1 MAVVWQFFLLFVV
14 PAAAYRLMKV
24 SRRRHWGDPFSRVFH
39 PRELRELDQALEE
52 IAVAELRRL
61 HANVVHYV
69 SGHTGH
75 VVAISESRHGVALV
89 LSDGNRLALSGL
101 GVSTRRNLQ
110 HRVSMDRF
118 RPTRVDR
125 DRFAY
130 RVLLRGESG
139 AEIEVHTQRV
149 ALAP

>member
-1 MAVVWQFFLLFVV
+1 VGIVWQFFLVL
-14 PAAAYRLMKV
+14 ALLATAYRLMRA

-39 PRELRELDQALEE
+39 PRELRELDRALEE

-61 HANVVHYV
+61 HVNVVEYV
-69 SGHTGH
+69 SGQAGH
-75 VVAISESRHGVALV
+75 VVSISEFRHGVALV

-118 RPTRVDR
+118 RPARVDR
-125 DRFAY
+125 ERFAY

-139 AEIEVHTQRV
+139 AEFEVHTQRV

>member
-1 MAVVWQFFLLFVV
+1 VAILWQLFLALVVLAV
-14 PAAAYRLMKV
+14 AYRLV
-24 SRRRHWGDPFSRVFH
+24 ATSRRRRWGDPFSRVFH
-39 PRELRELDQALEE
+39 PREFRELDQALEE
-52 IAVAELRRL
+52 IAATELHRL
-61 HANVVHYV
+61 HANVVRYC

-101 GVSTRRNLQ
+101 GLSTRRTLQ
-110 HRVSMDRF
+110 NRVSTDRF
-118 RPTRVDR
+118 RPAGIDR
-125 DRFAY
+125 DRLAY

-139 AEIEVHTQRV
+139 AEIAVHTQRV

>member
-1 MAVVWQFFLLFVV
+1 MAILWQLFLTFVV
-14 PAAAYRLMKV
+14 LAAAYRLIKT

-39 PRELRELDQALEE
+39 PRELRELDQALED
-52 IAVAELRRL
+52 IAVAELRQL
-61 HANVVHYV
+61 HANVVRYV

-110 HRVSMDRF
+110 HRVAKDRF
-118 RPTRVDR
+118 RPASIDR

>member
-1 MAVVWQFFLLFVV
+1 MAILMQSLLTLVVI
-14 PAAAYRLMKV
+14 AALYRLIRT
-24 SRRRHWGDPFSRVFH
+24 SRRRHVRDPFSRVFN

-52 IAVAELRRL
+52 IAAAELSRL
-61 HANVVHYV
+61 HANVVRYC
-69 SGHTGH
+69 SGDTGH

-101 GVSTRRNLQ
+101 GLSTRRALQ
-110 HRVSMDRF
+110 HRVSTDRF
-118 RPTRVDR
+118 RPTCVDR
-125 DRFAY
+125 DRLAY

-139 AEIEVHTQRV
+139 DEIAVHTQRV